1 MDPQAQDVQA
11 YAEFADAKGFEIKY
25 VIDTHIQADHLSG
38 GRSLSERTG
47 AQYCLHTSADVTFAF
62 TPLTD
67 AQELD
72 LGNVTVKV
80 IHTPGHTPESIC
92 LLVTD
97 KTRGPEPWF
106 LLTGDT
112 LLVGAVGRPDLPGT
126 VEESAAELYVSLQQK
141 ILSLP
146 ESLEF
151 YPAHFSGS
159 MCGAGMSGKPM
170 STLFFEKRWNPVLNL
185 DRIAFVEKMISGMP
199 PKPAAMESILSA
211 NRGA

>member
-1 MDPQAQDVQA
+1 VDPQAQDVQA

-97 KTRGPEPWF
+97 KTRG
-106 LLTGDT
+106 
-112 LLVGAVGRPDLPGT
+112 AGT
-126 VEESAAELYVSLQQK
+126 MVSA
-141 ILSLP
+141 
-146 ESLEF
+146 
-151 YPAHFSGS
+151 H
-159 MCGAGMSGKPM
+159 
-170 STLFFEKRWNPVLNL
+170 R
-185 DRIAFVEKMISGMP
+185 
-199 PKPAAMESILSA
+199 
-211 NRGA
+211 